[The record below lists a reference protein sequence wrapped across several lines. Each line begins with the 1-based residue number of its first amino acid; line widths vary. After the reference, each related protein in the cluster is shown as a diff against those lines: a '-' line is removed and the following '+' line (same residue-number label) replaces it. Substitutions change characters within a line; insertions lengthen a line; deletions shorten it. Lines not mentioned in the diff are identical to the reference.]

1 MRQGA
6 TLLIGVTGSVAAY
19 KSVDLVRRLRDR
31 GASTDIIMTEAAQR
45 FITPL
50 SLQLA
55 SGDRLHCDMWQ
66 SPLSH
71 ISLPADK
78 DLFLIAPATA
88 NIIGK
93 YAHGIADDLLSTA
106 LLAYQGKTMIAP
118 AMNSRMWENPV
129 VQQNLALLADRGVM
143 TVGPERGSLACGD
156 EGVGRMAEVET
167 ILDAVEAALSPQD
180 FARERVLVT
189 AGPTREHL
197 DPVRYLSNRSSGK
210 MGFALATVARR
221 RGAQVT
227 LVTGPVSLRPPEG
240 VQVIRVESASDM
252 HRAVMDCLA
261 SCTVL
266 IMSAAVADFRPSE
279 TAARKVDKKEVLEV
293 PLDRT
298 VDILGEIGSLAKRPF
313 TVGFAAETGPRLDR
327 AKEKLMAK
335 NCDMIVFNDVSRQGS
350 GFDVDTNEVVIVDG
364 EGERKVPLMLKEDV
378 AAVIL
383 DRVAELRQTPQRE
396 HCGTS

>member
-1 MRQGA
+1 MRRGA

-19 KSVDLVRRLRDR
+19 KSVDLVRRLGDR
-31 GASTDIIMTEAAQR
+31 GAAVDVIMTEAAQR

-55 SGDRLHCDMWQ
+55 SGDRLYSDMWH

-71 ISLPADK
+71 ISLPAGK

-88 NIIGK
+88 DIIGK

-106 LLAYQGKTMIAP
+106 LLAYQGKVMIAP
-118 AMNSRMWENPV
+118 AMNARMWENPV

-143 TVGPERGSLACGD
+143 TVGPERGILACGD

-180 FARERVLVT
+180 LARERVLVT
-189 AGPTREHL
+189 AGPTREYL

-227 LVTGPVSLRPPEG
+227 LVTGPVSLRPPDG
-240 VQVIRVESASDM
+240 VRVIRVESASDM

-261 SCTVL
+261 SSTVL

-279 TAARKVDKKEVLEV
+279 TAACKVDKKEELEV
-293 PLDRT
+293 RLDRT
-298 VDILGEIGSLAKRPF
+298 VDILGEIGRLDRRPF

-327 AKEKLMAK
+327 AKEKLAAK
-335 NCDMIVFNDVSRQGS
+335 RCDLIVFNDVSRQGS
-350 GFDVDTNEVVIVDG
+350 GFDVDTNEVVIIGRD
-364 EGERKVPLMLKEDV
+364 EERKVPLMSKEEV
-378 AAVIL
+378 AGTIL
-383 DRVAELRQTPQRE
+383 DRVAELRQASQGQ
-396 HCGTS
+396 HGGTS